1 MPWPIP
7 DVAAIA
13 RPQPIRIGR
22 WMLVFVAVMG
32 LGAGATL
39 LLWPQGRPTNEVGFW
54 LFLIGLPL
62 TVFALVFGLR
72 LTKWER
78 GQLLAEESE
87 QECRRLDLLWR
98 NWARRDLSVVR
109 AQAFLPIGPAP
120 GELAAAG
127 AHLPVNALRSVGFP
141 WAGEAKADSRYTT
154 VLNLVADRFTDVLA
168 ELQSVEVRLVLD
180 DVSLA
185 QEAQEENEARWSTKT
200 KQLLEASAPGVSV
213 DVHVA
218 GAHPTDCVAWMEE
231 GFDVDEMPARL
242 VIAAQIW
249 PDTGERVFSEGAAA
263 LLLKPR
269 TASRRDRAAHRC
281 IASAHL
287 LRPMASSSG
296 TIAADV
302 CQLLDMQGKP
312 GVLPRAWL
320 SGCTPQDRAAFLTV
334 LCSSGEDKPA
344 VLPLDDV
351 MGFPGPVSGWIALAI
366 ALETAGQ
373 DSEGQ
378 LVAWHTP
385 GSDRTHLCVA
395 APSIPGGN

>member
-7 DVAAIA
+7 DVTAIT
-13 RPQPIRIGR
+13 RPQPIGIGS
-22 WMLVFVAVMG
+22 WLLVLVAVMG

-54 LFLIGLPL
+54 LLLIGLPL
-62 TVFALVFGLR
+62 SVFALMFGLR

-78 GQLLAEESE
+78 GQLVAEESE

-98 NWARRDLSVVR
+98 DWASRDLSVVR
-109 AQAFLPIGPAP
+109 AQAFLPIGTEP
-120 GELAAAG
+120 GELATAG
-127 AHLPVNALRSVGFP
+127 ANLPVNALRPIGFP
-141 WAGEAKADSRYTT
+141 WAGETKADSRYTT
-154 VLNLVADRFTDVLA
+154 LLDLIVDRFADVLA

-185 QEAQEENEARWSTKT
+185 QEAQWSAKA
-200 KQLLEASAPGVSV
+200 KHLLEAAVPGVSV
-213 DVHVA
+213 DIHDA
-218 GAHPTDCVAWMEE
+218 GSHPTDCLEWMEE
-231 GFDVDEMPARL
+231 GFDVDEAPARL

-249 PDTGERVFSEGAAA
+249 PDTGKRVFSEGAAA

-269 TASRRDRAAHRC
+269 TAGRRNRAAHRC
-281 IASAHL
+281 IAAAHL
-287 LRPMASSSG
+287 LRPMTSSSG
-296 TIAADV
+296 TIAADMR
-302 CQLLDMQGKP
+302 QMQGMQGRP
-312 GVLPRAWL
+312 GVLPRVWL
-320 SGCTPQDRAAFLTV
+320 SGCTQQDRAALLTV

-366 ALETAGQ
+366 ALETAAR
-373 DSEGQ
+373 DSEDQ

-395 APSIPGGN
+395 VPSKPGGT

>member
-7 DVAAIA
+7 DVAAIS
-13 RPQPIRIGR
+13 RPQPIGIGS
-22 WMLVFVAVMG
+22 WLLVFVAVMG

-54 LFLIGLPL
+54 LLLIGLPVI
-62 TVFALVFGLR
+62 VFALVFGLR

-87 QECRRLDLLWR
+87 QECRRLDLLWQ

-127 AHLPVNALRSVGFP
+127 ANLPVNALRSVGFP
-141 WAGEAKADSRYTT
+141 WAGEATADSRYTT
-154 VLNLVADRFTDVLA
+154 LLDLIADRFADVLA

-185 QEAQEENEARWSTKT
+185 QEAQWGTKT
-200 KQLLEASAPGVSV
+200 KHLLEAAAPGVSV
-213 DVHVA
+213 DIQVS
-218 GAHPTDCVAWMEE
+218 GSLPTDCLAWMEE
-231 GFDVDEMPARL
+231 GFDVDVMPARL
-242 VIAAQIW
+242 IIAAQIW

-269 TASRRDRAAHRC
+269 TASRRDRAVHRC
-281 IASAHL
+281 IAPAHL
-287 LRPMASSSG
+287 LRPMVSSSG
-296 TIAADV
+296 TISADV
-302 CQLLDMQGKP
+302 RQLLDMQGRP
-312 GVLPRAWL
+312 GVLPRVWL
-320 SGCTPQDRAAFLTV
+320 SGCTQQDQAAFLTV
-334 LCSSGEDKPA
+334 LCSLGEDKPA

-373 DSEGQ
+373 DSEDQ

-395 APSIPGGN
+395 VPSKPGGN